1 MQKTRQYC
9 LQIYK
14 EELSSS
20 LLVKLAP
27 PYSCYK
33 HNIFLAIVFIHTN
46 SECKTLSPI
55 QLKHGR
61 ENSKLHAVGKYL
73 YKILKEASNTACSSL
88 LGPYIVSSTRYCSGS
103 SVHRL
108 MFWYKLLKLWNQS
121 LQVHWDGV

>member
-1 MQKTRQYC
+1 MQKTRQC
-9 LQIYK
+9 CWQACK

-33 HNIFLAIVFIHTN
+33 HYIFLAIVFIHTN

-73 YKILKEASNTACSSL
+73 YKILKEAWNTGSSL
-88 LGPYIVSSTRYCSGS
+88 LGPYIVSSTRYSSGS
-103 SVHRL
+103 GVHRL
-108 MFWYKLLKLWNQS
+108 MF
-121 LQVHWDGV
+121 